1 MLVVTVEFEVR
12 PEAIDR
18 FMELILE
25 NSATSCD
32 TEPGCRQFDVCV
44 DPEVPTSVLLY
55 EVYDDRRAFDVHLTL
70 PHFLGFDASAKP
82 LVLSKRVRL
91 FSLVSH

>member
-1 MLVVTVEFEVR
+1 MFVVTVEFEVR

-18 FMELILE
+18 FKKLILE
-25 NSATSCD
+25 NAATSRD
-32 TEPGCRQFDVCV
+32 TEPGCRRFDVCI
-44 DPEVPTSVLLY
+44 DPAAPTSVFLY

-70 PHFLGFDASAKP
+70 PHFRGFDASAKP

>member
-1 MLVVTVEFEVR
+1 VC
-12 PEAIDR
+12 IDP
-18 FMELILE
+18 
-25 NSATSCD
+25 AA
-32 TEPGCRQFDVCV
+32 
-44 DPEVPTSVLLY
+44 PTSVFLY

-70 PHFLGFDASAKP
+70 PHFRGFDASAKP

>member
-1 MLVVTVEFEVR
+1 MFAVTVEFEVR
-12 PEAIDR
+12 PDAIDR

-25 NSATSCD
+25 NAATSRD

-44 DPEVPTSVLLY
+44 DPGAPTSVLLY
-55 EVYDDRRAFDVHLTL
+55 EIYDDRRAFDVHLTL

-82 LVLSKRVRL
+82 LVLSKRVRVL
-91 FSLVSH
+91 SLVSH